1 MGLLGEAELLAA
13 QKTLEMSEK
22 SSHEEA
28 GPQVRD
34 ATAAE
39 LHEALATS
47 RPSVDDQQRRRLDVI
62 YDSFSTTRTAGEGQ
76 GQDEG
81 ANKLRVTHA

>member
-22 SSHEEA
+22 SSQKEA
-28 GPQVRD
+28 GPQAREAS
-34 ATAAE
+34 ATE
-39 LHEALATS
+39 LQEALATS
-47 RPSVDDQQRRRLDVI
+47 RPSVDDQQRRHLDMI
-62 YDSFSTTRTAGEGQ
+62 YDSFSTTRTTGEAQ
-76 GQDEG
+76 SEDEG

>member
-22 SSHEEA
+22 SSHEA